1 MDQAVDTLEA
11 ITFVLGIVTIVLVV
25 RRSVWNFPFGIALVS
40 LSAIVFGEARLYSD
54 MLLQGFFLLA
64 NAYGWRQWRRH
75 PAAGGA
81 VVVTMMP
88 ARDRAMWVLG
98 WAVATVVWGTVM
110 ARTTDAA
117 YPWWDA
123 GIAMGSVAAQ
133 VMMARRWIEN
143 WHVWI
148 AVDIASVAL
157 YAAKDLWLM
166 AVLYVIFLLLSVWGL
181 VDWRAAWRRDRGV
194 RAAAFA

>member
-75 PAAGGA
+75 PAPGGA